1 MKEENKNNKVEKK
14 DNSDKGI
21 KKFKD
26 KSANFIKTAKGKIVL
41 GVSLTSVIL
50 GGVFLYNHYENT
62 KPIGTEDTVVTS
74 KEKDVD
80 KRGRDLRAKEVL
92 ATQVDGSKS
101 NDRGFKY
108 LFESPIAVAIESI
121 NQKNKS
127 EFIGSSNFI
136 KNMITLLTTK
146 DISDVNSAAALYA
159 RNASNYKFTND
170 DNLIAAGIGRDTT
183 LFYSYLKDTEG
194 VSTSGR
200 VELERRFATKF
211 KNRIATPYSAIAIAS
226 NLSASGLEALVEDDV
241 SNAILGQSQYIG
253 SKQFKNYDDVVQN
266 STKIDVETT
275 YKNVTLDA
283 WNSKKNINSVYEV
296 YLKDLDYDRDVIGIV
311 SEDQNGRLSVFGIYY
326 KNSYATDQRVR
337 PVREFRNSGVD
348 TGSATE
354 KDINWNT
361 FREFVN

>member
-1 MKEENKNNKVEKK
+1 MKKNKNN
-14 DNSDKGI
+14 DISNPNI
-21 KKFKD
+21 KKIKD
-26 KSANFIKTAKGKIVL
+26 RGVRFLKTTKGKVISA
-41 GVSLTSVIL
+41 VSITGFIL
-50 GGVFLYNHYENT
+50 GGIFLYNHYENT
-62 KPIGTEDTVVTS
+62 KPIGVDDTVVTTKNNNKS
-74 KEKDVD
+74 GK
-80 KRGRDLRAKEVL
+80 DLRAKDVL
-92 ATQVDGSKS
+92 AVQADGSKS

-108 LFESPIAVAIESI
+108 LFESPLATTMEYV
-121 NQKNKS
+121 NKNNKN

-146 DISDVNSAAALYA
+146 DVSDVNSAAALYA

-183 LFYSYLKDTEG
+183 LFYDYLKDIDE

-200 VELERRFATKF
+200 IELERLFAEKF

-241 SNAILGQSQYIG
+241 STAILGQSRYVG

-283 WNSKKNINSVYEV
+283 WNSKKNINSVYEI
-296 YLKDLDYDRDVIGIV
+296 YLKDLDYNRDVVGIV
-311 SEDQNGRLSVFGIYY
+311 SEDQNGRLSIYGIYY
-326 KNSYATDQRVR
+326 KENYATDQRVR
-337 PVREFRNSGVD
+337 AVREFRNNSGIKA
-348 TGSATE
+348 GSATE
-354 KDINWNT
+354 KDLNWNT
-361 FREFVN
+361 FKKFTN